1 MRMLIFL
8 VLVALMLT
16 ATPILAQN
24 STDLNGTPLKEMN
37 IDALQRELDR
47 NERALKKFRSDIKGL
62 EAAGKKS
69 SNTDRSRVIESL
81 VSGMADKILQEED
94 LLGQE
99 HLIRQHG
106 KEASQL
112 TTTQLEQTTAEGR
125 LPKTGR
131 RMIYEG
137 PADRYHAFYRLM
149 RMQEIYVNCSTIQ
162 EQTIAK
168 ASPAF
173 ERYINLVTEFGNL
186 MEMDN
191 QEIQNLITEK
201 TEEVR
206 SESEA
211 DSIATSPSRY
221 DY

>member
-1 MRMLIFL
+1 MVTLM
-8 VLVALMLT
+8 VLS
-16 ATPILAQN
+16 PPSLAQN
-24 STDLNGTPLKEMN
+24 STDLNGTPLEKMS
-37 IDALQRELDR
+37 IDALERQLDL
-47 NERALKKFRSDIKGL
+47 NERALKTFRSNLKSL

-69 SNTDRSRVIESL
+69 SNTARRRAVENL
-81 VSGMADKILQEED
+81 VNSMADKILQEED

-106 KEASQL
+106 KEADQL
-112 TTTQLEQTTAEGR
+112 TTKQVENATAEGR

-162 EQTIAK
+162 EQAIAK

-173 ERYINLVTEFGNL
+173 ERYITLATEFGSH

-191 QEIQNLITEK
+191 LEITNLIGEK
-201 TEEVR
+201 KAAARREA
-206 SESEA
+206 EA
-211 DSIATSPSRY
+211 DSIATSPSTYER
-221 DY
+221 